1 MKREKRKIN
10 GMEVCVTVVEREQI
24 RIEYNFSLGF
34 LTVYT
39 KTAEGVWSQS
49 EHYSRYENAKRYRLA
64 CDAARLWRDGKVKV
78 WDSSLFGE

>member
-10 GMEVCVTVVEREQI
+10 GMEVCVTVVERGKF

-39 KTAEGVWSQS
+39 KTAEGVWVQS
-49 EHYSRYENAKRYRLA
+49 EHYSRYENAKQYRRA
-64 CDAARLWRDGKVKV
+64 CDAARLWRDGKVK
-78 WDSSLFGE
+78 DLGSSLFGV